1 MVLTIL
7 TFLIIVMA
15 LVLSHELGHF
25 IFAKMKGVKVD
36 EFAFGFPPRI
46 FSVQKGETKYSF
58 NILPLGGYV
67 KIQGEDGEVEGER
80 SFSAQGFWSKILILL
95 AGILFNLLLA
105 YFLISSVLM
114 VGVAQ
119 PLEDNDPSKGD
130 ILITDIQ
137 GKSPAEA
144 AGLIPGD
151 KIIEIKDSELSVTP
165 LKVEE
170 VRNFIRERGGE
181 SITLKI
187 LRGEEAIELDAI
199 PKKGE
204 AQNEGMLGIG
214 MMRVGIKK
222 ISPPAALVQGFS
234 TTINLIYMTAVALGG
249 FFKELF
255 TGQASFQGVS
265 GPVGIVNIVGD
276 FSRFGMIFL
285 IQLTAILS
293 INLGLINLI
302 PFPGLDGGRAFLLIL
317 EKLKGSP
324 FNWKFARAYHAT
336 GFAILILLMILITYH
351 DILKLVS

>member
-1 MVLTIL
+1 MILTIL

-15 LVLSHELGHF
+15 LVLSHEFGHF

-58 NILPLGGYV
+58 NILQLGGYV
-67 KIQGEDGEVEGER
+67 KIQGEDGEVAGER

-105 YFLISSVLM
+105 YFLISAVLM
-114 VGVAQ
+114 VGVTQ
-119 PLEDNDPSKGD
+119 PLDDNDPSKGD
-130 ILITDIQ
+130 ILITEIQ
-137 GKSPAEA
+137 EKSPAEI
-144 AGLIPGD
+144 AGLIAGD
-151 KIIEIKDSELSVTP
+151 KIIKIRDDDRAITP

-170 VRNFIRERGGE
+170 VRNFSRERGGGN
-181 SITLKI
+181 ITLKI
-187 LRGEEAIELDAI
+187 MRGKDAIELNAI

-204 AQNEGMLGIG
+204 AENEGMLGIG
-214 MMRVGIKK
+214 LMRVGIKK

-234 TTINLIYMTAVALGG
+234 TTVNLTSMTAVALGG

-285 IQLTAILS
+285 IQNSHPFHKFGAYKSYSISGTRRRKSLS
-293 INLGLINLI
+293 LN
-302 PFPGLDGGRAFLLIL
+302 
-317 EKLKGSP
+317 
-324 FNWKFARAYHAT
+324 T
-336 GFAILILLMILITYH
+336 
-351 DILKLVS
+351 

>member
-1 MVLTIL
+1 MNIKEIKLQPEFEKAVLD
-7 TFLIIVMA
+7 
-15 LVLSHELGHF
+15 LGF
-25 IFAKMKGVKVD
+25 S
-36 EFAFGFPPRI
+36 EFT
-46 FSVQKGETKYSF
+46 E
-58 NILPLGGYV
+58 
-67 KIQGEDGEVEGER
+67 IQE
-80 SFSAQGFWSKILILL
+80 
-95 AGILFNLLLA
+95 
-105 YFLISSVLM
+105 
-114 VGVAQ
+114 
-119 PLEDNDPSKGD
+119 
-130 ILITDIQ
+130 
-137 GKSPAEA
+137 KSPAEI
-144 AGLIPGD
+144 AGLIAGD
-151 KIIEIKDSELSVTP
+151 KIIKIRDDERAITP

-170 VRNFIRERGGE
+170 VRNFIRERGGGN
-181 SITLKI
+181 ITLKI
-187 LRGEEAIELDAI
+187 MRGKDAIELNAI

-204 AQNEGMLGIG
+204 AENEGMLGIG
-214 MMRVGIKK
+214 LMRVGIKK

-234 TTINLIYMTAVALGG
+234 TTVNLTSMTAVALGG

-276 FSRFGMIFL
+276 FSRFGTIFL